1 MDFCKNT
8 NALRCRRTLFDGAA
22 EQPVDSDITL
32 PEYFPDVVRVLKCTL
47 TPRITSVQGTADR
60 ITAEGSALLRILYLS
75 EENCVRCFEQNI
87 PFSKYAECQTAENAC
102 VSAHAKT
109 GYVNCR
115 VQSPRR
121 IDIHG
126 SISIAFSM
134 YCPEQTPLLC
144 DCTGG
149 GVQMRKKQISYS
161 NLAGCTEKLFSMH
174 ETLELGNAKPSI
186 AQIVKCDAAALL
198 EDVKLVAGKALIK
211 GELIVRT
218 LYIADSEENDIQN
231 MEHSMPISQIIE
243 IDGADEDCTVDAA
256 LTVSSLEIAAKTDAT
271 GALRLLDTGVCL
283 CAQLALYT
291 ECESDIITDAYST
304 QYEVD
309 LQKRNVKLQSIC
321 DRFQDTYLCRGTPD
335 TAGSSIGQIV
345 DMTCQE
351 LQYSTAVADGTLRIN
366 GTVRIGL
373 LYRDRE
379 EQWGFTDRSFDF
391 TYSRAIAASGEQL
404 LCEPHITVSG
414 VSFLLGTEDK
424 VDARVELD
432 ISGVVFSVQTVQAIA
447 DLQINEENRKR
458 QKYAALTIYFAQEGE
473 SIWDIARRYNTTA
486 EAITSE
492 NKLSSDTVE
501 TKCKLLIPRV

>member
-8 NALRCRRTLFDGAA
+8 NALNSRRVLFEGAC

-87 PFSKYAECQTAENAC
+87 PFSKYAECKAAENAC

-134 YCPEQTPLLC
+134 YCRERTELLC
-144 DCTGG
+144 GCTGG
-149 GVQMRKKQISYS
+149 GVQMRKMPIAYS
-161 NLAGCTEKLFSMH
+161 NLAGCSEKLFSMH
-174 ETLELGNAKPSI
+174 ETLELGAAKPSI

-198 EDVKLVAGKALIK
+198 EDVKLVAGKALVK

-218 LYIADSEENDIQN
+218 LYIADNEESDIQT

-243 IDGADEDCTVDAA
+243 IDGAEEECTADAV
-256 LTVSSLEIAAKTDAT
+256 LTVSALEIAAKTDAT
-271 GALRLLDTGVCL
+271 GALRLLDTSVYL
-283 CAQLALYT
+283 CAQISLYA
-291 ECESDIITDAYST
+291 ECESDVITDAYST
-304 QYEVD
+304 QYEID
-309 LQKRNVKLQSIC
+309 LLKRSVEFRSIC
-321 DRFQDTYLCRGTPD
+321 DRFSDTYLCRGTPD
-335 TAGSSIGQIV
+335 TAGSGIAQIV

-351 LQYSTAVADGTLRIN
+351 LQYSADVQDNALRIQ

-379 EQWGFTDRSFDF
+379 NQWGFTDRSFDF
-391 TYSRAIAASGEQL
+391 TYTRAVAATGEHL
-404 LCEPHITVSG
+404 LCQPHITVSG

-432 ISGVVFSVQTVQAIA
+432 ISGIVFSAKTVQAVSDI
-447 DLQINEENRKR
+447 QIDEENRKR
-458 QKYAALTIYFAQEGE
+458 QKHAALTIYFAQEGE
-473 SIWDIARRYNTTA
+473 SVWEIARRYNTTS
-486 EAITSE
+486 EAITAE
-492 NKLSSDTVE
+492 NKLTGDTVE

>member
-8 NALRCRRTLFDGAA
+8 NALCCRRTLFEGAA

-75 EENCVRCFEQNI
+75 EENSVRCFEQNI
-87 PFSKYAECQTAENAC
+87 PFSKYAECRATENAC

-121 IDIHG
+121 LDIHG

-134 YCPEQTPLLC
+134 YCRESAPLLC
-144 DCTGG
+144 DCTGSG
-149 GVQMRKKQISYS
+149 IQMRKKQITYS

-218 LYIADSEENDIQN
+218 LYIADNEENDIQN

-243 IDGADEDCTVDAA
+243 IDGAEEDCTVDAV

-271 GALRLLDTGVCL
+271 GALRLLDTDVCL
-283 CAQLALYT
+283 CAQISLYT
-291 ECESDIITDAYST
+291 ECEADVITDAYST
-304 QYEVD
+304 QYEID
-309 LQKRNVKLQSIC
+309 LQKRNIELRSIC
-321 DRFQDTYLCRGTPD
+321 DRFSDTYLCRGTPD
-335 TAGSSIGQIV
+335 TAGSGIGQII
-345 DMTCQE
+345 DMTCQN
-351 LQYSTAVADGTLRIN
+351 LQYTTVVTGGELRIS

-379 EQWGFTDRSFDF
+379 NQWGFTDRSFDF
-391 TYSRAIAASGEQL
+391 TYTRAIAASGEQL
-404 LCEPHITVSG
+404 ICEPHITVSG
-414 VSFLLGTEDK
+414 VAFLLSAEDK

-432 ISGVVFSVQTVQAIA
+432 ISGVVFAAETIQVAA
-447 DLQINEENRKR
+447 DIEINEENRKQ
-458 QKYAALTIYFAQEGE
+458 QKHAALTIYFAQEGE
-473 SIWDIARRYNTTA
+473 SVWEIARRYNTTA
-486 EAITSE
+486 AAITVE
-492 NKLSSDTVE
+492 NKLSGDTVE
-501 TKCKLLIPRV
+501 AKCKLLIPRV

>member
-8 NALRCRRTLFDGAA
+8 NALSCRRMLFEGAA

-47 TPRITSVQGTADR
+47 TPRITSVQGSADR

-87 PFSKYAECQTAENAC
+87 PFSKYTECKATENAC
-102 VSAHAKT
+102 VSARAKT

-134 YCPEQTPLLC
+134 YCRESAPLIC

-149 GVQMRKKQISYS
+149 GIQMRKKKIAYS
-161 NLAGCTEKLFSMH
+161 NLSGCTEKLFSMH

-186 AQIVKCDAAALL
+186 AQIVKCDAAALI
-198 EDVKLVAGKALIK
+198 EDVKLVAGKALVK

-218 LYIADSEENDIQN
+218 LYIADNEDNDIQS

-243 IDGADEDCTVDAA
+243 IDGAEEDCTADAA
-256 LTVSSLEIAAKTDAT
+256 LTVSALEIAAKTDAT
-271 GALRLLDTGVCL
+271 GALRLLDTSVCL
-283 CAQLALYT
+283 CAQLSLYT
-291 ECESDIITDAYST
+291 ECESDVITDAYST
-304 QYEVD
+304 QYEIGI
-309 LQKRNVKLQSIC
+309 QKRNVELRSIC
-321 DRFQDTYLCRGTPD
+321 DRFSDTYLCRGTPD
-335 TAGSSIGQIV
+335 TAGSGIGQIV

-351 LQYSTAVADGTLRIN
+351 LQYTAAVADSTLTVN
-366 GTVRIGL
+366 GTVQIGL

-379 EQWGFTDRSFDF
+379 NQWGFTDRSFDF
-391 TYSRAIAASGEQL
+391 TYTRAVAASGEHL
-404 LCEPHITVSG
+404 TCEPHITVSG
-414 VSFLLGTEDK
+414 VSFLLGAEDK

-432 ISGVVFSVQTVQAIA
+432 ISGVVFSTQTVQVLSDI
-447 DLQINEENRKR
+447 QIDEENRKR
-458 QKYAALTIYFAQEGE
+458 QKHAALTIYFAQEGE
-473 SIWDIARRYNTTA
+473 SVWEIARRYNTTA
-486 EAITSE
+486 EAITAE
-492 NKLSSDTVE
+492 NKLTGDAVE